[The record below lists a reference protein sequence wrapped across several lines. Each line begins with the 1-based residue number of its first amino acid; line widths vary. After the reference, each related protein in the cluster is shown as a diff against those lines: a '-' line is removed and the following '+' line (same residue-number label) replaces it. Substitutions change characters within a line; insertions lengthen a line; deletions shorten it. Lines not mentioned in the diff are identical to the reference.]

1 MDGRKKKVTKKKFI
15 YKIAAAERTK
25 KMKFV
30 TGVTAPICR
39 YHPAIIAQ
47 ALVRIIKF
55 LREFMRKVL
64 PYFNDHH
71 SKLNQ

>member
-1 MDGRKKKVTKKKFI
+1 
-15 YKIAAAERTK
+15 
-25 KMKFV
+25 MKFV